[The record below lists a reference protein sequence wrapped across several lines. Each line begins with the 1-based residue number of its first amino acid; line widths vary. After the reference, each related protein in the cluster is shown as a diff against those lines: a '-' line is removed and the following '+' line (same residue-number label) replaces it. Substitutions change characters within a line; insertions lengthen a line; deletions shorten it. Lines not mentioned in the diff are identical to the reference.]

1 MNRPSVTPSK
11 PRRRSAQLTPLE
23 AIDLAGLVR
32 DPERPAADKIAEVRA
47 HAVWRRA
54 VGEGLRS
61 RARVAGYRDGQL
73 AIDVPDAAW
82 KRELE
87 RLEPD
92 LLERLRR
99 CAQGLRVEALTF
111 RVRAAAA
118 SRADTWRPAAG
129 DRRPGDRAPDSSA
142 PGMPGPGVA
151 GPGVAEPGMGEALG
165 RVADERLR
173 GRIWQVAGRCLAHR
187 KP

>member
-1 MNRPSVTPSK
+1 MSRPSPTSSR
-11 PRRRSAQLTPLE
+11 PRRRAAQLTPLD
-23 AIDLAGLVR
+23 AIELAGLVR
-32 DPERPAADKIAEVRA
+32 DPARPAADRIAEVRA
-47 HAVWRRA
+47 HAVWRKA

-99 CAQGLRVEALTF
+99 WGLRVEALTF

-118 SRADTWRPAAG
+118 SQTDAWRPAAG
-129 DRRPGDRAPDSSA
+129 DRRPGDRAPDTSSPGVA
-142 PGMPGPGVA
+142 GPGMPGPGN
-151 GPGVAEPGMGEALG
+151 AEPGMGEALG

-187 KP
+187 KH

>member
-1 MNRPSVTPSK
+1 MSPAAAPPRPNRGPAK
-11 PRRRSAQLTPLE
+11 RRRAAQLTPLD

-32 DPERPAADKIAEVRA
+32 DPAPSAADRLAEVRA
-47 HAVWRRA
+47 HAAWRRA

-61 RARVAGYRDGQL
+61 RARMAGFRDGKL
-73 AIDVPDAAW
+73 AVDVSDAAW

-99 CAQGLRVEALTF
+99 CAHGVRVTGRTV
-111 RVRAAAA
+111 RVRPAAATRGDAWRPAAA
-118 SRADTWRPAAG
+118 SRAE
-129 DRRPGDRAPDSSA
+129 RPGE
-142 PGMPGPGVA
+142 PGPDAGVPES
-151 GPGVAEPGMGEALG
+151 GLGEALG